1 MKPVKSVKVW
11 RWLIAGIVFM
21 LISIPTIFQLVPPN
35 SHWGFRTAKTFSDE
49 RIWYAA
55 NRVMGIDLLLA
66 GLAVVIG
73 TIITARLV
81 RWNPRQAN
89 RICFAIFLVSSLAAL
104 AALAHGFW
112 ALSRM

>member
-1 MKPVKSVKVW
+1 MKLGKSVKIW
-11 RWLIAGIVFM
+11 RWLIAGVFFM

-35 SHWGFRTAKTFSDE
+35 SHWGFRTAKTFSDD

-55 NRVMGIDLLLA
+55 NRASGIGLFLA
-66 GLAVVIG
+66 GLFIVIG
-73 TIITARLV
+73 TIVTARLV
-81 RWNPRQAN
+81 RWNPRLAN
-89 RICFAIFLVSSLAAL
+89 RICFSIFLVSSL

>member
-1 MKPVKSVKVW
+1 MKRIQLW
-11 RWLIAGIVFM
+11 RWLTVSIVFIV
-21 LISIPTIFQLVPPN
+21 ISIPPILEKVPPN
-35 SHWGFRTAKTFSDE
+35 HWYGFRVAKTFSDE

-66 GLAVVIG
+66 GGAILIGALVTSKLA
-73 TIITARLV
+73 

-89 RICFAIFLVSSLAAL
+89 RICFSIFLVSSL

>member
-1 MKPVKSVKVW
+1 MKSVNPVKVW

-21 LISIPTIFQLVPPN
+21 LISIPTIFQWVPPN
-35 SHWGFRTAKTFSDE
+35 SHWGFRTAKTFSNE
-49 RIWYAA
+49 QIWYAA
-55 NRVMGIDLLLA
+55 NRASGIGLLLA
-66 GLAVVIG
+66 GLAIVIG
-73 TIITARLV
+73 TIVTARLV

-104 AALAHGFW
+104 AHGFW

>member
-21 LISIPTIFQLVPPN
+21 LVSIPTIFQLVPPN
-35 SHWGFRTAKTFSDE
+35 GHWGFRTAKTFSDE

-55 NRVMGIDLLLA
+55 NRASGIGLFLA
-66 GLAVVIG
+66 GLVIVIG
-73 TIITARLV
+73 TIITAKLV

-89 RICFAIFLVSSLAAL
+89 RICFAIFLASSL